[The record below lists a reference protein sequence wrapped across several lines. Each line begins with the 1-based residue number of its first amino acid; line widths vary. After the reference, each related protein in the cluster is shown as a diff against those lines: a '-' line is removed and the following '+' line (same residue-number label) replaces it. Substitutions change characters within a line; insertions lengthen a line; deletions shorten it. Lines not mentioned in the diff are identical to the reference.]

1 MVREP
6 LKKLPG
12 PRQPPLYFAGRTAEI
27 DSLREAL
34 TTLCSSEDPSNGI
47 ELLTGVPGAGK
58 TQLANEYAKRVAG
71 EVHADLDAAVAH
83 GVLVA
88 DEDDY
93 LSFGIPSFHSH
104 MVSRLEK
111 RRLERATRNT
121 AGARSRAP

>member
-12 PRQPPLYFAGRTAEI
+12 PCQPPLYFAGRTAEI

-34 TTLCSSEDPSNGI
+34 TTLCSSGDPSNGI

-71 EVHADLDAAVAH
+71 EVHAGRAAH

-111 RRLERATRNT
+111 RRLERAARNT
-121 AGARSRAP
+121 AGAGSRAP